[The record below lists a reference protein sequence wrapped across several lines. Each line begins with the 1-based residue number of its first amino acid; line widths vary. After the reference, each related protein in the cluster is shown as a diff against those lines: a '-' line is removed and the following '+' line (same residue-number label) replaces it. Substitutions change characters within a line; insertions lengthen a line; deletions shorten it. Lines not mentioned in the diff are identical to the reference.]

1 VEEVYKTTDLYYSAY
16 LKVAGVVFRGV
27 ERENGRVA
35 FLFDDQGPLVMRDLR
50 NAYFTDAAKVAPL
63 LFVQAIKAM
72 KSLTFNDQGE
82 RFVQPPRSSP

>member
-1 VEEVYKTTDLYYSAY
+1 MEEAYKTTDLYYAAY

-27 ERENGRVA
+27 ERDGGRIT

-50 NAYFTDAAKVAPL
+50 NAYFTDTAKVAPL

-72 KSLTFNDQGE
+72 KALTFNDRGE
-82 RFVQPPRSSP
+82 RFS